1 MAGNPFQVWSDV
13 YNGMR
18 ADKKPIITPDVI
30 NDWKNGV
37 DISDPVY
44 RSKVLQQQTPDI
56 SSTITNMIN
65 ALINQSKS
73 NTDSANALQLQ
84 MMRESN
90 AFSAA
95 QAEKANAF
103 SAEQARIAFERS
115 EQSRLSAQEYSTS
128 ERLAAQ
134 EYNTAERLA
143 AQEYAQYNADT
154 QYQRAVKDLY
164 AAGLNPLL
172 AVGAQAAAPT
182 VSAGRSSGMS
192 SRGSS
197 ASSPSGNAARGNSA
211 SAYRT
216 SVESIIGSV
225 LGYMTESDRNEISR
239 EKNELDFLSRLISSS
254 LSLIDFF

>member
-1 MAGNPFQVWSDV
+1 MP
-13 YNGMR
+13 
-18 ADKKPIITPDVI
+18 VI
-30 NDWKNGV
+30 Y
-37 DISDPVY
+37 DPVVANMSPEEAWLK
-44 RSKVLQQQTPDI
+44 RPWTPT
-56 SSTITNMIN
+56 SSYDRITNQLSGGQSQYPGMSSQISGLLN
-65 ALINQSKS
+65 ALINQSKA

-115 EQSRLSAQEYSTS
+115 EQSRLSAQEYSTA

-172 AVGAQAAAPT
+172 AVGAQAASPT

-197 ASSPSGNAARGNSA
+197 AASPSGNAARGNSA
-211 SAYRT
+211 SAHRS
-216 SVESIIGSV
+216 SVESVIGSL
-225 LGYMTESDRNEISR
+225 LGYLTDKERNDIQRDAS
-239 EKNELDFLSRLISSS
+239 ELNFLGRIFSSA
-254 LSLIDFF
+254 LSLVDFF